1 MPSDLFT
8 DLSTF
13 KISARYMW
21 TLMRIY
27 PLICSD
33 AIRALPHLRLLVLV
47 HEIFRIIYSTY
58 FNDDLIETLTAKIDS
73 YLITFK
79 DLYPNT
85 RISPK
90 QNFLIHY
97 PNAIRRFKPPRY
109 FSTMRFESK
118 HSYIKITST
127 ATHNHINLI
136 SSIANRHQYLQ
147 VYHLLNTPYFSDID
161 YGPQERTKD

>member
-1 MPSDLFT
+1 
-8 DLSTF
+8 
-13 KISARYMW
+13 
-21 TLMRIY
+21 MRIY